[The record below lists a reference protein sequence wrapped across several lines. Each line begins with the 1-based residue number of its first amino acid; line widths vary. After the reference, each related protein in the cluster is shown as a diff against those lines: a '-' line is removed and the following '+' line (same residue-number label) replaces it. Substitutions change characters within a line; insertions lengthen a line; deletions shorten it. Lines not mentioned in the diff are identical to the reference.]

1 MFLFGKLPIINNTC
15 KRGLIGIILP
25 NIPVNKEIK
34 NTKSKIC
41 DLTGIKQKQVEIQ
54 KITNPISGKNI
65 TKYDKKIL
73 KQINKDFFQ
82 KNDK

>member
-25 NIPVNKEIK
+25 NIPVNKKIK
-34 NTKSKIC
+34 NTKSQIC
-41 DLTGIKQKQVEIQ
+41 DLTGIKQ

-65 TKYDKKIL
+65 TKYDKKNL
-73 KQINKDFFQ
+73 KQINNDFFP